1 MVNDNSIQLL
11 IEKQLIADNA
21 ERDAKHESSGLLSA
35 SWLYQPLRYQVMKTI
50 GVPRKT
56 FEPYLLGKFKRGF
69 DVEAWLVD
77 HMEKAGV
84 LIEKQKEVKYRNVI
98 GFIDAVVDSDK
109 LMFKKGPMVHEV
121 KSVTNAKL
129 KRIQTSTEVDYHY
142 KLQAGL
148 YAIAEKNEYYAIDI
162 ISAEDLRVNTYI
174 FQTADIAPE
183 IEQIISN
190 YDKALETWKT
200 MKRLPELVVNEKVKW
215 AINPDY
221 APFPAEWLE
230 KTDEQIVKDLTK

>member
-35 SWLYQPLRYQVMKTI
+35 SWLYQPVRFQVMKTI

-69 DVEAWLVD
+69 DVEQWLVD

-84 LIEKQKEVKYRNVI
+84 LLERQKEVNYRNVI
-98 GFIDAVVDSDK
+98 GFIDAVVDSNK
-109 LMFKKGPMVHEV
+109 LMFKKGAMCHEV

-129 KRIQTSTEVDYHY
+129 KRIETSGEIDHHY

-148 YAIAEKNEYYAIDI
+148 YAIAMKSEYYAIDI

-174 FQTADIAPE
+174 FQTKDIAPE
-183 IEQIISN
+183 IEQIITD

-221 APFPAEWLE
+221 SPFPPEWLE
-230 KTDEQIVKDLTK
+230 KTDEQIVKELSK

>member
-35 SWLYQPLRYQVMKTI
+35 SWLYQPTRFQVMKTI

-69 DVEAWLVD
+69 DVEQWLVD
-77 HMEKAGV
+77 HMEKAGILV
-84 LIEKQKEVKYRNVI
+84 EKQKEVKYRNVI

-109 LMFKKGPMVHEV
+109 LMFKKGKMPHEV

-129 KRIQTSTEVDYHY
+129 ARIAKSTEIDHHY

-148 YAIAEKNEYYAIDI
+148 YAIAEKSEYYAVDI

-174 FQTADIAPE
+174 FQTSDIAPE

-190 YDKALETWKT
+190 YDKALEVWKT

-221 APFPAEWLE
+221 APFPPEWLAM
-230 KTDEQIVKDLTK
+230 TDEQIVKELSK